1 MSDHLPIRR
10 ALISVSDKSG
20 LVDFARALSSRG
32 VELISTGGT
41 ASSLRDAG
49 LKVTGISD
57 VTGFP
62 EIMDGRVKTL
72 HPAVHGALLALRDD
86 PAHMAAL
93 KSHGFT
99 PIDLVCVNLYPFQ
112 KTIARPGV
120 SRDEAIEQ
128 IDIGG
133 PAMIRSA
140 SKNFESV
147 TVLTSPADYAS
158 VAEEITRTGGTS
170 LATRSR
176 LAASAFEHT
185 ARYDAAIAAYL
196 AQAAPSHDATHNLFP
211 PVLDL
216 HFVKADELRYG
227 ENPHQPAAIY
237 RTPGRSIE
245 GTIPG
250 AEQLHGKELSY
261 NNIADGA
268 SALALVQALSASFEG
283 ACAAVIKHNNPC
295 GASARARSAAG
306 AIEAAIAGDPI
317 AAFGGILAVS
327 TPIDEPA
334 AEAIAAQ
341 GRFFEVLIAPGYSSA
356 ALARLQARSANLR
369 ILATGMTT
377 ASSDSLEYKAIPGGL
392 LAQQRDAKLSTP
404 GTLEHRAGPPATSD
418 VIDAALFLEIVTRA
432 LLSNAVSIGAADASG
447 TLRLLGAG
455 AGQMDR
461 LTSCRIAAEKAGAG
475 ARGAVACSDAFFP
488 FADGPTILA
497 DAGVRAIVH
506 PGGSKRDQDTFDL
519 CSSRGIT
526 CLTTGLR
533 HFRH

>member
-1 MSDHLPIRR
+1 
-10 ALISVSDKSG
+10 
-20 LVDFARALSSRG
+20 
-32 VELISTGGT
+32 
-41 ASSLRDAG
+41 
-49 LKVTGISD
+49 
-57 VTGFP
+57 
-62 EIMDGRVKTL
+62 
-72 HPAVHGALLALRDD
+72 
-86 PAHMAAL
+86 MAAL

-306 AIEAAIAGDPI
+306 AIPSRPSAEFSRSRRP
-317 AAFGGILAVS
+317 S
-327 TPIDEPA
+327 T
-334 AEAIAAQ
+334 
-341 GRFFEVLIAPGYSSA
+341 S
-356 ALARLQARSANLR
+356 
-369 ILATGMTT
+369 
-377 ASSDSLEYKAIPGGL
+377 
-392 LAQQRDAKLSTP
+392 
-404 GTLEHRAGPPATSD
+404 PPPRPSP
-418 VIDAALFLEIVTRA
+418 R
-432 LLSNAVSIGAADASG
+432 
-447 TLRLLGAG
+447 R
-455 AGQMDR
+455 
-461 LTSCRIAAEKAGAG
+461 
-475 ARGAVACSDAFFP
+475 
-488 FADGPTILA
+488 
-497 DAGVRAIVH
+497 
-506 PGGSKRDQDTFDL
+506 GGSLK
-519 CSSRGIT
+519 CSSRRATAAPRSLACRPARPT
-526 CLTTGLR
+526 CASSR
-533 HFRH
+533 RA